1 MIELNKIT
9 WAGTILGLIAIAM
22 SISKWFLLGD
32 DQSQLILGMG
42 LGLTIIGFTYFY
54 EIIKQ
59 NDKKR
64 NRLSERFDELEFWA
78 RAKMGYDKVEY

>member
-9 WAGTILGLIAIAM
+9 WAGALSGLIVILT
-22 SISKWFLLGD
+22 SILKWFVLGN
-32 DQSQLILGMG
+32 DQSQLIFG
-42 LGLTIIGFTYFY
+42 LGLGLMMIGFAYFY
-54 EIIKQ
+54 EIIKL
-59 NDKKR
+59 NDKVR